1 MSALIHFLKSGSW
14 VPASSADPIPVSL
27 AAGDINVGNVDVL
40 SLPATAA
47 GENYIGRVGLTTAE
61 IAVEIT
67 RPATTPTY
75 TARDVISADP
85 AAVITFAGCARV
97 NGGCG
102 YIVKAR
108 LFTNSVTAM
117 LGAVIRLHLYH
128 TAPTAIADDSPM
140 ALLYANA
147 AKRIG
152 FIDFPALATEGT
164 GSDSSASLWVDMPL
178 KFKCAAASKNLYG
191 LAELTTVGAAPA
203 SGQKLYLF
211 LDVEQY

>member
-1 MSALIHFLKSGSW
+1 MSLAHLYVGEKP
-14 VPASSADPIPVSL
+14 VAAANPVPVSL
-27 AAGDINVGNVDVL
+27 ASGDLNLGNVDVV
-40 SLPATAA
+40 SLPATPA
-47 GENYIGRVGLTTAE
+47 GESYIGRVGLTTAE

-67 RPATTPTY
+67 RPSTTPTY
-75 TARDVISADP
+75 TAKDVIAPNP
-85 AAVITFAGCARV
+85 AAVITFTDCARV

-102 YIVKAR
+102 YVVKAR

-117 LGAVIRLHLYH
+117 LGAVVRLHLYH
-128 TAPTAIADDSPM
+128 TAPDAIADDAPM
-140 ALLYANA
+140 ALMYANA

-152 FIDFPALATEGT
+152 YIDFPALATEGT

-191 LAELTTVGAAPA
+191 IAELTTVGAAPA